1 MHKLNIYI
9 VEDDPFIATMLVQT
23 IIGIGHSVCGL
34 ATSIHEAVNDLEQL
48 NADMVISDILLNG
61 QNDGIDLGDYINT
74 HLHIPF
80 IFQSSVTDT
89 HVIVEALLSGASAV
103 MAKPANKQKLEL
115 VINSLIQV
123 LV

>member
-1 MHKLNIYI
+1 MHQLNIYI

-23 IIGIGHSVCGL
+23 INGIGHRVCGL
-34 ATSIHEAVNDLEQL
+34 ATSFHEAISALEQ
-48 NADMVISDILLNG
+48 ADADLVISDILLNG

-80 IFQSSVTDT
+80 IFQSSVTDSHT
-89 HVIVEALLSGASAV
+89 IVKALFTGASAV
-103 MAKPANKQKLEL
+103 MAKPANKQKLKL
-115 VINSLIQV
+115 AINNSVNV

>member
-23 IIGIGHSVCGL
+23 VIGMGHSVCGL
-34 ATSIHEAVNDLEQL
+34 ATSAHKAINELEELNGDL
-48 NADMVISDILLNG
+48 VVSDILLNG

-89 HVIVEALLSGASAV
+89 HVIVNALLTGASAV

-115 VINSLIQV
+115 AINSSVNV